1 MPKSP
6 PPVLLQRADGIL
18 ELTLNRPD
26 SRNAV
31 DRAMATAIAAALD
44 ELDGDDSLAVG
55 ILSGAGK
62 GFCAGMDLKDFL
74 RHGEPLVAGRGFAGI
89 VERPPRKPL
98 LVAIEGFALGGGLE
112 IALSCD
118 LIVAAAD
125 ARLGLPEVKR
135 SLVASGGGLLRLAK
149 RIPYPVAMEIA
160 LTGEAL
166 AVERL
171 HDVGLV
177 NRVAAPGEA
186 LAEARALAAS
196 IAANGPLALD
206 ASKQLVEA
214 GCEWPLQQ
222 GWREQR
228 EIVARVEASEDARE
242 GALAFA
248 EKREPVW
255 RGR

>member
-1 MPKSP
+1 MRKSP
-6 PPVLLQRADGIL
+6 QSVLLKRRDRVLQ
-18 ELTLNRPD
+18 LTLNRPD
-26 SRNAV
+26 SRNAINLE
-31 DRAMATAIAAALD
+31 MAVAIAAALD
-44 ELDGDDSLAVG
+44 ELDGDDGLAAGV
-55 ILSGAGK
+55 LSGAGK

-74 RHGEPLVAGRGFAGI
+74 VNGEPLVAGRGFAGI

-149 RIPYPVAMEIA
+149 RVPYPVAMEIA
-160 LTGEAL
+160 LTGEPL
-166 AVERL
+166 SVERL
-171 HDVGLV
+171 YDVGLV
-177 NRVAAPGEA
+177 NRVTAPGEA
-186 LAEARALAAS
+186 LAEALALAAA
-196 IAANGPLALD
+196 IARNGPLALA

-214 GCEWPLQQ
+214 GADWTLAQ
-222 GWREQR
+222 GWAEQKQ
-228 EIVARVEASEDARE
+228 IVERVEASADARE